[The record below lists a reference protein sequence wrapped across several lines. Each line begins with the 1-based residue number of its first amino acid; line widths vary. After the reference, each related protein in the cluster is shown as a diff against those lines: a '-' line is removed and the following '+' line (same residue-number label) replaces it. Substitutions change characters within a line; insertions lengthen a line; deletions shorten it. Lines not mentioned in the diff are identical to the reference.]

1 MINSSNSA
9 RNTGSS
15 ILFALAVTWVA
26 TSAALAMGAVSGL
39 TSDPAT
45 PGISAASAAADT
57 HYAYFPAQYVN
68 QATEIEPL
76 PPTF

>member
-1 MINSSNSA
+1 MINSSNAAKVS
-9 RNTGSS
+9 GSS

-26 TSAALAMGAVSGL
+26 ISAALAMGAVTGL
-39 TSDPAT
+39 TSDRAT
-45 PGISAASAAADT
+45 PRISAASAAANT
-57 HYAYFPAQYVN
+57 YYVYLPAQYVN

>member
-1 MINSSNSA
+1 MINSSNAA
-9 RNTGSS
+9 RDYGSS

-26 TSAALAMGAVSGL
+26 ASAALAMGAVTGL
-39 TSDPAT
+39 TSNPAT
-45 PGISAASAAADT
+45 PRISAASAAADT